1 MTAGEPLAW
10 AGGVVRIQ
18 LPPGQALEQSE
29 GIARWSPAP
38 DAGAFT
44 IVSGPLD
51 DGGADELLAAERA
64 GAQEVEVECDEET
77 VRGGIPVR
85 HTRYRTRRHTA
96 RAVLADEA
104 HGSRHVGD
112 EDVSSCNEFL
122 FVADGAQL
130 LRVGYSV
137 LANAPDGV
145 REALKSVF
153 DGVRIGG
160 ER

>member
-1 MTAGEPLAW
+1 MTAGEPVQW
-10 AGGVVRIQ
+10 AGGVVRVR
-18 LPPGQALEQSE
+18 LPPGQMLEQRE
-29 GIARWSPAP
+29 GVAHWSPDP

-44 IVSGPLD
+44 IVSGSSD

-64 GAQEVEVECDEET
+64 SAQEVEVEYDEEMM
-77 VRGGIPVR
+77 RGGIPVR
-85 HTRYRTRRHTA
+85 RTRYRTRRHTP
-96 RAVLADEA
+96 RVVLDDAA
-104 HGSRHVGD
+104 HGARHVGD

-122 FVADGAQL
+122 FVADGEQL
-130 LRVGYSV
+130 VRVGYSV
-137 LANAPDGV
+137 VADAPAGV